1 MAFFKKLL
9 PIITNRY
16 LLATIAFVVWMLF
29 FDQRDIFLQKERA
42 KELKKLEDAKAYYNK
57 EIQNTKT
64 QLDNLQT
71 NPRSI
76 EKFARERYL
85 LKREGEEVFVFE
97 DSTKQTP
104 SKEEKHP

>member
-1 MAFFKKLL
+1 MLFIKKII

-16 LLATIAFVVWMLF
+16 LLAIVAFVVWMLF
-29 FDQRDIFLQKERA
+29 FDQRDVFVQMERA
-42 KELKKLEDAKAYYNK
+42 KELQKLEEAKSYYNK
-57 EIQNTKT
+57 EIQKTKT

-97 DSTKQTP
+97 DSVSQSS
-104 SKEEKHP
+104 SKEVKH

>member
-1 MAFFKKLL
+1 MTFIKKII
-9 PIITNRY
+9 PIVTNRY
-16 LLATIAFVVWMLF
+16 LLAIVAFVVWMLF
-29 FDQRDIFLQKERA
+29 MDQRDVFVQMERA
-42 KELKKLEDAKAYYNK
+42 KELQKLEEAKSYYNK
-57 EIQNTKT
+57 EIQKTKT

-97 DSTKQTP
+97 DTVAPAP
-104 SKEEKHP
+104 SKAEKH